1 MPSKGKPP
9 MPAELSENDDRGGTP
24 NWATYVM
31 FSAIAFAFSMVGGC
45 INRQE
50 ARQRHEQYL
59 GKMEEIRQ
67 EVIARRG
74 NR

>member
-1 MPSKGKPP
+1 
-9 MPAELSENDDRGGTP
+9 
-24 NWATYVM
+24 M